1 MKNRIICAILCAI
14 MLMTTFGSL
23 SVFAAEIKDGDTA
36 YVTYGGTVLVTRN
49 PTYSGGIGEVNKG
62 AKVTVLE
69 AYVVGEDN
77 RKFHKIQLS
86 DGTVGYVLAYT
97 TARETTPI
105 LESAATA
112 EKELNKQWET
122 SDPDKY
128 QHAIEMTFLSDY
140 IYGGSK
146 TTEGKE
152 RNFYAKVPTEWV
164 RHDRPASLPL
174 VGMAVVHIGDEG
186 KIGSV

>member
-1 MKNRIICAILCAI
+1 MLKKILMAVLC
-14 MLMTTFGSL
+14 TFL
-23 SVFAAEIKDGDTA
+23 LLCTVAFAAAELKAGDTA
-36 YVTYGGTVLVTRN
+36 YVVYGGTVNVTKN
-49 PTYSGGIGEVNKG
+49 PTYSGAISVVSKG
-62 AKVTVLE
+62 TKVTVLE
-69 AYVVGEDN
+69 AYVIGEDN
-77 RKFHKIQLS
+77 RKFHKIQLQ
-86 DGTVGYVLAYT
+86 DGTIGYILAYT

-105 LESAATA
+105 LEAAETA

-152 RNFYAKVPTEWV
+152 RNFYAKVPT
-164 RHDRPASLPL
+164 
-174 VGMAVVHIGDEG
+174 
-186 KIGSV
+186 

>member
-1 MKNRIICAILCAI
+1 MLKKILTAVLCTF
-14 MLMTTFGSL
+14 MLLCT
-23 SVFAAEIKDGDTA
+23 VAFAAAELKAGDTA
-36 YVTYGGTVLVTRN
+36 YVVYGGTVNVTKN
-49 PTYSGGIGEVNKG
+49 PTYSGGISEISKG

-69 AYVVGEDN
+69 PYVVGEDN

-97 TARETTPI
+97 SARETTPI
-105 LESAATA
+105 LEAGKTA
-112 EKELNKQWET
+112 EKELNKQWAS
-122 SDPDKY
+122 SDTDKY

-164 RHDRPASLPL
+164 RRPSRVTAAC
-174 VGMAVVHIGDEG
+174 GNGYCTYWR
-186 KIGSV
+186 